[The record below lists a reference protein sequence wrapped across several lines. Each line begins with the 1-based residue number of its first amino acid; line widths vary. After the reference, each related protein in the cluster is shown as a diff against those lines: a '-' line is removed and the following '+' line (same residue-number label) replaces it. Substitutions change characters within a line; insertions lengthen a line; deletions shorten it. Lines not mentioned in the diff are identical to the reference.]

1 MPNQAFATPSIQAGV
16 AIELTK
22 GTPATPAFWIP
33 LMSPSWE
40 PKVNEI
46 DDVTLRGSMVKF
58 YDVVLGQRYDAIG
71 WKSYPYLDTFPVMIR
86 GEFGSS
92 DTLTA
97 APANTTLSTSC
108 TAGAP
113 TISSTATVAAGSY
126 VVLDQANTAILETV
140 RVQSVSGAGPF
151 TLTLNSPTIYAHASA
166 AAVTGLTK
174 HQFSLLNNAGSTGN
188 QPPGITFTWFDG
200 EEWRQNAAGQ
210 MDKCTITSVSDKLI
224 ECDLSLLANPST
236 TPSAPTA
243 AFTNETAPPA
253 WTSQV
258 LFGGVGVVDFSQWEF
273 DFARGTKPIPAH
285 TGTQNYFQ
293 LFAGPLEN
301 TGKISVIRTT
311 NAPELTDYLTN
322 VRPSLDITF
331 FNRINGDAMTIHC
344 TTSVFRTGKPNF
356 GKEWVED
363 DLTFTPIPNTTD
375 ALAGG
380 QSPCLITIANART
393 SAF

>member
-1 MPNQAFATPSIQAGV
+1 MPNQAFATPSIQAGT
-16 AIELTK
+16 AIEATK
-22 GTPATPAFWIP
+22 GTPVAPTFWNPI
-33 LMSPSWE
+33 MSPTWE

-46 DDVTLRGSMVKF
+46 DDVTLRGSQVKF
-58 YDVVLGQRYDAIG
+58 YDVILGQRYDAIG
-71 WKSYPYLDTFPVMIR
+71 FKTYPYLDTFPVFLR

-97 APANTTLSTSC
+97 APSNTTLAALC

-126 VVLDQANTAILETV
+126 IVLDQANTAILETV

-151 TLTLNSPTIYAHASA
+151 TLTLNTPTIYAHANGA
-166 AAVTGLTK
+166 TVTGLTK
-174 HQFSLLNNAGSTGN
+174 HQFSLLNNSVATGN

-210 MDKCTITSVSDKLI
+210 MDKCTISATSDKLI
-224 ECDLSLLANPST
+224 EADLSLLANSAI

-243 AFTNETAPPA
+243 SFTTESAPPG
-253 WTSQV
+253 WTTQV
-258 LFGGVGVVDFSQWEF
+258 LLGGTQVTDFSQWEF
-273 DFARGTKPIPAH
+273 DFARGTKPIPAF
-285 TGTQNYFQ
+285 TGNQNYYE

-301 TGKISVIRTT
+301 TGKISVIRTSG
-311 NAPELTDYLTN
+311 APELVDFLTN
-322 VRPSLDITF
+322 VRPALDLTF
-331 FNRINGDAMTIHC
+331 FNRINGDAMTIHS

-380 QSPCLITIANART
+380 QSPVLVTVANARAT
-393 SAF
+393 SY